1 MALFK
6 TKKEKNLQQAQ
17 DKSEITKSPEKTKK
31 ISVKTEEKKV
41 SINKP
46 KETRNTDSHSNLFSV
61 LKYARV
67 TEKATD
73 LSQNHNVYVFEV
85 DKNTNKKEIEKAI
98 KSFYN
103 VTPKK
108 IRTIKIPSKNVISR
122 GKRGVKSGGKKV
134 YIYLKKDDK
143 LEIV

>member
-6 TKKEKNLQQAQ
+6 TKKDLSAKTEKI
-17 DKSEITKSPEKTKK
+17 ESPEKIKK

-41 SINKP
+41 SISKP
-46 KETRNTDSHSNLFSV
+46 KETRDTNSHGNLFSV

-143 LEIV
+143 LEII

>member
-6 TKKEKNLQQAQ
+6 TKKDLSAKAEKVG
-17 DKSEITKSPEKTKK
+17 SIEKTKK
-31 ISVKTEEKKV
+31 ISVKKEETKV
-41 SINKP
+41 SVGKP
-46 KETRNTDSHSNLFSV
+46 KEMRDTISRGNLFSV

-85 DKNTNKKEIEKAI
+85 DKNTNKQEIKKAI
-98 KSFYN
+98 KNFYS

-108 IRTIKIPSKNVISR
+108 IRIIKIPSKNVISR

-134 YIYLKKDDK
+134 YVYLKKDDK
-143 LEIV
+143 LEII